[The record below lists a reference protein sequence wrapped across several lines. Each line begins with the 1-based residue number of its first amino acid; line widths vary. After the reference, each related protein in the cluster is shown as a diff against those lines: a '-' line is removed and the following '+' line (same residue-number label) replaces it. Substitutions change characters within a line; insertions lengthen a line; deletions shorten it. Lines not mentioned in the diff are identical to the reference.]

1 MKTLPWSGTS
11 RPATRRSVVVL
22 PAPLGPSR
30 TMNSPLAISS
40 ERSSTAVTAPK
51 RLPTR
56 ARRSSATERPAI
68 HRERAAARLVEQR
81 HRSGIE
87 DEADLLAAL
96 GFRLG
101 VDLRAQGRANRG
113 GD

>member
-40 ERSSTAVTAPK
+40 ERSATALTAPK
-51 RLPTR
+51 RLPTP
-56 ARRSSATERPAI
+56 ARRSSATERLAAK
-68 HRERAAARLVEQR
+68 RERAPARLVEQR
-81 HRSGIE
+81 HRGGIE
-87 DEADLLAAL
+87 HQADMLAAL
-96 GFRLG
+96 GLG
-101 VDLRAQGRANRG
+101 LGPDLGAQGRADRG
-113 GD
+113 